1 MFKSKNKP
9 KNLIRL
15 KTYLGGLFFQF
26 NKIPRGKFD
35 ILFIHHDV
43 DKSVS
48 LNHKAYSPLLAEIDL
63 ILKNN
68 NFTTTFFSVS
78 FSRLVGEKSYHNCWS
93 MNWIFLIRK
102 ITDKFIFFSRQK
114 SFFVVYISY
123 LLRRLNVR
131 YIISIGA
138 DPQITEAARN
148 LGIPF
153 IEVLHGFGYA
163 TDDWKYSKRKISAL
177 PTHLISFD
185 RVSSETFSKACG
197 KFTKIIEA
205 KYPIF
210 TGYNNLSPA
219 QFEEWV
225 FEPNCNK
232 TKKVIIFFLQWG
244 YGGEIP
250 HLENILEN
258 CLFPI
263 ELLKVISETKNDIH
277 WLFRMHPVQNRKEY
291 YNNQRSYLKQIL
303 KKYSNAEFE
312 KCSEKPLNSVLKKVD
327 GAMSMSSMAVYDAAA
342 FGVKSL
348 LFCPSL
354 RGDGHSASYF
364 KDLEE
369 SGFTQKIEFDQ
380 INVHKW
386 LKNIHRVDQGYK
398 IKGAP
403 TLEKGL
409 KGILEFR

>member
-148 LGIPF
+148 LGIP
-153 IEVLHGFGYA
+153 LL
-163 TDDWKYSKRKISAL
+163 KYSTGLGMQLMIGNIQKGKY
-177 PTHLISFD
+177 PHCPLISS
-185 RVSSETFSKACG
+185 VLIG
-197 KFTKIIEA
+197 
-205 KYPIF
+205 
-210 TGYNNLSPA
+210 
-219 QFEEWV
+219 
-225 FEPNCNK
+225 
-232 TKKVIIFFLQWG
+232 FLQKLSQKLVG
-244 YGGEIP
+244 SSQKSSRQ
-250 HLENILEN
+250 NIL
-258 CLFPI
+258 F
-263 ELLKVISETKNDIH
+263 LLDTTI
-277 WLFRMHPVQNRKEY
+277 
-291 YNNQRSYLKQIL
+291 YLQH
-303 KKYSNAEFE
+303 
-312 KCSEKPLNSVLKKVD
+312 
-327 GAMSMSSMAVYDAAA
+327 
-342 FGVKSL
+342 
-348 LFCPSL
+348 SL
-354 RGDGHSASYF
+354 RN
-364 KDLEE
+364 
-369 SGFTQKIEFDQ
+369 GFLNQTAIKQK
-380 INVHKW
+380 
-386 LKNIHRVDQGYK
+386 R
-398 IKGAP
+398 
-403 TLEKGL
+403 
-409 KGILEFR
+409 